1 LILGKKN
8 YWEDIKNEE
17 DNFMLDKI
25 EVSEQDE
32 LVFEFDSF
40 ELTIYNNEGYILSE
54 EGYFPVEGLQSFKKM
69 DENTYIISNEDGD
82 RIIISEE
89 DFEKIKEIYL
99 KHI

>member
-1 LILGKKN
+1 
-8 YWEDIKNEE
+8 
-17 DNFMLDKI
+17 MLDKI

-32 LVFEFDSF
+32 LVFEFDNF

-69 DENTYIISNEDGD
+69 DDTNYIIINEDGD

-99 KHI
+99 KYI

>member
-1 LILGKKN
+1 
-8 YWEDIKNEE
+8 
-17 DNFMLDKI
+17 MLDKI

-32 LVFEFDSF
+32 LVFEFDNF
-40 ELTIYNNEGYILSE
+40 ELTVYNNEGYILSE

>member
-1 LILGKKN
+1 
-8 YWEDIKNEE
+8 
-17 DNFMLDKI
+17 MLDKI

-99 KHI
+99 KYI

>member
-1 LILGKKN
+1 
-8 YWEDIKNEE
+8 
-17 DNFMLDKI
+17 MLDKI

-32 LVFEFDSF
+32 LVFEFDNF
-40 ELTIYNNEGYILSE
+40 ELTVYNNEGYILSE
-54 EGYFPVEGLQSFKKM
+54 EGYFPVEGLQIFKKI

>member
-1 LILGKKN
+1 
-8 YWEDIKNEE
+8 
-17 DNFMLDKI
+17 MLDKI

-32 LVFEFDSF
+32 LVFEFDNF
-40 ELTIYNNEGYILSE
+40 ELTVYNNEGYILSE

-99 KHI
+99 KYI